1 VKYGRVIG
9 NIVSTIKN
17 EKLTGIKLAI
27 VEPLDPD
34 GNVIGNNEIVG
45 DYLDASV
52 GNLVLW
58 IADGMAICKRMGT
71 ENIPLRGSIV
81 GIIDSIDMEK
91 ENRTIKG

>member
-1 VKYGRVIG
+1 MKYGRVIG

-27 VEPLDPD
+27 VEPLDPE
-34 GNVIGNNEIVG
+34 GNVIGNNEIVA
-45 DYLDASV
+45 DYLGAAV

-58 IADGMAICKRMGT
+58 VANGMVICERMGRK
-71 ENIPLRGSIV
+71 NIPLRSSIV
-81 GIIDSIDMEK
+81 GIIDRIDMKK

>member
-9 NIVSTIKN
+9 NVVSTIKN
-17 EKLTGIKLAI
+17 EKLTGVKLAI
-27 VEPLDPD
+27 VEPLDPE

-45 DYLDASV
+45 DYLGSAV

-58 IADGMAICKRMGT
+58 IVDGMAICNRMGR
-71 ENIPLRGSIV
+71 ENIPLRSSIV

-91 ENRTIKG
+91 EKRTIKG